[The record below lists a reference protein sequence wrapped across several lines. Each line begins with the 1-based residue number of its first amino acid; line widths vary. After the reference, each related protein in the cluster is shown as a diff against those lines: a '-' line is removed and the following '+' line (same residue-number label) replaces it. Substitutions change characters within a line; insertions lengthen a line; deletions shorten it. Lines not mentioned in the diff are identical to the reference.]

1 MSKAS
6 KICKPIDQLQPSDI
20 ELYPIWEFSLDEEGN
35 EEQDETWVRPTYS
48 EIVGLGQ
55 YSLSVAAD
63 FETSSGKN
71 IPGIIG
77 VSTVDGVELSYG
89 VLLHQGNYI
98 VIPDPSFY
106 DFENEKLSLS
116 LMLGEKVSDVF
127 PLKFT
132 LKSKIEGESVY
143 RSGEFSLVEA

>member
-63 FETSSGKN
+63 FETSSGKK

-77 VSTVDGVELSYG
+77 VSTEEGVEFSHG
-89 VLLHQGNYI
+89 ALLHQGNYI
-98 VIPDPSFY
+98 FIPYPSFFN
-106 DFENEKLSLS
+106 FETEKLSLS

-132 LKSKIEGESVY
+132 LKSKIEGEFVY
-143 RSGEFSLVEA
+143 RSGEFS